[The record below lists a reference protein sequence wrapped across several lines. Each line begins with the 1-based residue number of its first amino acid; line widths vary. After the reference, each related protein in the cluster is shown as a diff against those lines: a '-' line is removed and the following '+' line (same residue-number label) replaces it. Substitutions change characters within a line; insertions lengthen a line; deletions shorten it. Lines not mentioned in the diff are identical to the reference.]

1 MGKEIESI
9 LYLYPYAMKR
19 HTDIVLML
27 NQKIRQKEI
36 DSLKEKDL
44 FYLKVIDIVNSWLSN
59 LYEDE
64 KEALTYRYFK
74 RFNYKKI
81 TMIELYENHS
91 SAIKKNNAIIRK
103 IEKEGSDL
111 L

>member
-1 MGKEIESI
+1 
-9 LYLYPYAMKR
+9 MKR

-59 LYEDE
+59 LYKDE

-81 TMIELYENHS
+81 TMIEHYENHS

>member
-1 MGKEIESI
+1 
-9 LYLYPYAMKR
+9 MKR

-81 TMIELYENHS
+81 TMIEHYENHS

>member
-1 MGKEIESI
+1 
-9 LYLYPYAMKR
+9 MKR

>member
-1 MGKEIESI
+1 
-9 LYLYPYAMKR
+9 MKR

-81 TMIELYENHS
+81 TMIEHYENHS
-91 SAIKKNNAIIRK
+91 SAIKKNNVIIRK

>member
-1 MGKEIESI
+1 
-9 LYLYPYAMKR
+9 MKK
-19 HTDIVLML
+19 HV
-27 NQKIRQKEI
+27 NF
-36 DSLKEKDL
+36 LKEAVSFTKT
-44 FYLKVIDIVNSWLSN
+44 LSN

-81 TMIELYENHS
+81 TMIEHYENHS